1 MLCVSLNDP
10 KFKQQAARND
20 VSESNLELMIHKYRI
35 QTGQE
40 DAFPSDDYI
49 QEQLGNVM
57 YEEPSDNVIKLWR
70 QDYYHPGVYKTM
82 EELNEAR
89 DKALQF
95 FPASSIVYYKDNN
108 GNFVLNIKEPVKDL
122 STQNTSYRYSNEM
135 WQIKQRAIA
144 NGTFMKAPNGEK
156 SNLKTERQWLQVRT
170 QNFRDWFGDWLTY
183 QKIKNATVIWGHP
196 GTGKTYLHNQGR
208 KDIID
213 FDSEYKSRL
222 GNLKE
227 REELKRRIGKQ
238 AYNARLDELFDEARQ
253 EAINSGRKLLVSD
266 MHFLR
271 DRSND
276 LDVITNI
283 SDEEFIER
291 SHQRGEHD
299 EADKQEW
306 KNSINKAL
314 VNISSDKIINTTG
327 YISDLL
333 DGTNVSKVVDEN
345 GEPKVVYHHTDSEPF
360 TVFDLSRTGQ
370 NWSQSL
376 DYGREAA
383 FFLSYEQKEMKDWG
397 NRAMP
402 VFLNIRNPEESSISS
417 IGRKEYFTPSKDAD
431 GLVPLVGYDGW
442 QNELHILTRK
452 YENYPNRNARKEI
465 FKKSLTYLG
474 QGFENWGQE
483 YVVFSPNQIKSAT
496 DNIGTFSKKNDSILK
511 RILTPTEYQDMIDEL
526 SLSEDNIS
534 AFLYNFVTKVLN
546 TNPRYKVD
554 ETSDDFAYKSLQ
566 NSDVKQFGESLLKKI
581 FGYEVGTI
589 GGSRKDFINTVN
601 NLLDSW
607 SSRLMDIVNNP
618 PMQSTLAS
626 MYNKRSSIRNQIN
639 LLQKSLDRAYLTDA
653 EKTELTALAS
663 RLRVDLENRR
673 AVGFKIQKLKSDIRT
688 TEKAIRKANFQ
699 NYAMLLAAKNR
710 LVAINTIPNLKDLV
724 KKRLI
729 AEYDSRTINK
739 DTKQKLESKRQLF
752 DAIQKVIRS
761 SSLSEKNTAL
771 FNETEQ
777 RETSYNEVFDK
788 IIEQVPEAKG
798 LLSLFQVANP
808 NLRLFVG
815 GSPEESATG
824 TVAGGFS
831 PRQNT
836 LRLSNIADVYTAIH
850 ELAHAATYYGI
861 VGQTKEIQPFEN
873 QINQFMDYIRDYVKR
888 EQMDPSLFVTSRAMR
903 TTFQASVYGFTNASE
918 FIAETFGNPAFQE
931 LLSQIP
937 AMQPKKFK
945 SLLHQIWSTVVDFLN
960 NLAGRRKL
968 EKTALDQAK
977 TLGYAAMAFQQ
988 QHIQKVYDLLN
999 ESNSRS
1005 DEDNTQRMVKRD
1017 SQVEFDNNF
1026 NTPSFEYIDNAILTG
1041 NWTDEA
1047 LDQLDN
1053 LINEYNNGRNEITQ
1067 ILGRGLSEGSRG
1079 SEAYAAA
1086 SIIARRV
1093 QSSVQKSN
1101 GTISP
1106 VEEFRARNR
1115 ERRLKENAIQ
1125 QWAQE
1130 NGWWW
1135 NDFAEGQFLDDY
1147 LVSEYDEKIA
1157 EGSESIVHLS
1167 KDGKHVIK
1175 AMSAIASDGDI
1186 IPLLQKIELHNQ
1198 IFTNTP
1204 LDILG
1209 FGRTK
1214 DGNFRIIVQQPFI

>member
-1 MLCVSLNDP
+1 M
-10 KFKQQAARND
+10 
-20 VSESNLELMIHKYRI
+20 M
-35 QTGQE
+35 
-40 DAFPSDDYI
+40 
-49 QEQLGNVM
+49 
-57 YEEPSDNVIKLWR
+57 
-70 QDYYHPGVYKTM
+70 
-82 EELNEAR
+82 
-89 DKALQF
+89 
-95 FPASSIVYYKDNN
+95 
-108 GNFVLNIKEPVKDL
+108 
-122 STQNTSYRYSNEM
+122 
-135 WQIKQRAIA
+135 
-144 NGTFMKAPNGEK
+144 
-156 SNLKTERQWLQVRT
+156 
-170 QNFRDWFGDWLTY
+170 
-183 QKIKNATVIWGHP
+183 
-196 GTGKTYLHNQGR
+196 
-208 KDIID
+208 
-213 FDSEYKSRL
+213 
-222 GNLKE
+222 
-227 REELKRRIGKQ
+227 
-238 AYNARLDELFDEARQ
+238 
-253 EAINSGRKLLVSD
+253 
-266 MHFLR
+266 
-271 DRSND
+271 
-276 LDVITNI
+276 
-283 SDEEFIER
+283 
-291 SHQRGEHD
+291 
-299 EADKQEW
+299 
-306 KNSINKAL
+306 
-314 VNISSDKIINTTG
+314 
-327 YISDLL
+327 
-333 DGTNVSKVVDEN
+333 
-345 GEPKVVYHHTDSEPF
+345 
-360 TVFDLSRTGQ
+360 
-370 NWSQSL
+370 
-376 DYGREAA
+376 
-383 FFLSYEQKEMKDWG
+383 
-397 NRAMP
+397 
-402 VFLNIRNPEESSISS
+402 
-417 IGRKEYFTPSKDAD
+417 
-431 GLVPLVGYDGW
+431 
-442 QNELHILTRK
+442 
-452 YENYPNRNARKEI
+452 
-465 FKKSLTYLG
+465 
-474 QGFENWGQE
+474 
-483 YVVFSPNQIKSAT
+483 
-496 DNIGTFSKKNDSILK
+496 
-511 RILTPTEYQDMIDEL
+511 DEL
-526 SLSEDNIS
+526 SLSEDNVS

-554 ETSDDFAYKSLQ
+554 ETPDDFAYKSLQ

-581 FGYEVGTI
+581 FGYEVGNI
-589 GGSRKDFINTVN
+589 SGSREDFINIVN

-607 SSRLMDIVNNP
+607 GSRLMDIVNNP
-618 PMQSTLAS
+618 PMQSTLANL
-626 MYNKRSSIRNQIN
+626 YNERSSIRNQIN
-639 LLQKSLDRAYLTDA
+639 LLQKSLDRAYLTDV
-653 EKTELTALAS
+653 EKTELATLAS
-663 RLRVDLENRR
+663 RLRVNLENRR
-673 AVGFKIQKLKSDIRT
+673 SVGFKIQKLKSDIRT
-688 TEKAIRKANFQ
+688 TEKAIQKANFQ
-699 NYAMLLAAKNR
+699 NHAMLLAAKNR

-752 DAIQKVIRS
+752 NAIQKVKRS
-761 SSLSEKNTAL
+761 SNLSEKSTAL

-777 RETSYNEVFDK
+777 RESSYSEVLDK

-798 LLSLFQVANP
+798 LLSLFQTANP

-815 GSPEESATG
+815 GSPEQTVTG

-836 LRLSNIADVYTAIH
+836 LRLSNVADVYTAIH

-861 VGQTKEIQPFEN
+861 VGQTKETQPFEN

-888 EQMDPSLFVTSRAMR
+888 EQMDPSLFVTRRVMGM
-903 TTFQASVYGFTNASE
+903 TFQASVYGFTNASE
-918 FIAETFGNPAFQE
+918 FIAEAFGNPAFQE

-977 TLGYAAMAFQQ
+977 TLGYAAIALQQ
-988 QHIQKVYDLLN
+988 RHIQEIYDLLN
-999 ESNSRS
+999 ELNNRS
-1005 DEDNTQRMVKRD
+1005 DEDDMQKMVKHD

-1067 ILGRGLSEGSRG
+1067 ILGRGLSERSRG

-1093 QSSVQKSN
+1093 QGSVQKSN
-1101 GTISP
+1101 GTVSP

-1135 NDFAEGQFLDDY
+1135 NDFAEGQFLDGY

-1175 AMSAIASDGDI
+1175 AISAIASDGDI

-1214 DGNFRIIVQQPFI
+1214 DGNFRVIVQQPFI

>member
-1 MLCVSLNDP
+1 
-10 KFKQQAARND
+10 
-20 VSESNLELMIHKYRI
+20 
-35 QTGQE
+35 
-40 DAFPSDDYI
+40 
-49 QEQLGNVM
+49 M
-57 YEEPSDNVIKLWR
+57 YQEPSDNVIKLWR

-95 FPASSIVYYKDNN
+95 FPASSIVYYKDND

-135 WQIKQRAIA
+135 WQIKQRAVA

-156 SNLKTERQWLQVRT
+156 SNLTERQWLQVRT

-183 QKIKNATVIWGHP
+183 QKMKNATVIWGHP

-227 REELKRRIGKQ
+227 REELKRKIGKQ
-238 AYNARLDELFDEARQ
+238 AYNAKLDELFDEARQ
-253 EAINSGRKLLVSD
+253 EAVKSGRKLLVSD

-306 KNSINKAL
+306 KDSINKAL
-314 VNISSDKIINTTG
+314 SNISSDKIINTTG

-333 DGTNVSKVVDEN
+333 DGTNVSKVIDEN
-345 GEPKVVYHHTDSEPF
+345 GEPLVVYHHTNNKF
-360 TVFDLSRTGQ
+360 NTFDLSKQR
-370 NWSQSL
+370 
-376 DYGREAA
+376 Y
-383 FFLSYEQKEMKDWG
+383 KEFYFTTSKSDENIYLP
-397 NRAMP
+397 NRANTKYHIP
-402 VFLNIRNPEESSISS
+402 VFLKIDELGYAPTFNPLSGIPHYRYYRSEKLYDAYVKAIELENEALDRFNNGEISKEELRNVRLLRLNAKRKALNPHGRISLEPGKSI
-417 IGRKEYFTPSKDAD
+417 IAFD
-431 GLVPLVGYDGW
+431 GEGYEGNKWVFDREVGVKIKVNDSEDFY
-442 QNELHILTRK
+442 I
-452 YENYPNRNARKEI
+452 A
-465 FKKSLTYLG
+465 
-474 QGFENWGQE
+474 
-483 YVVFSPNQIKSAT
+483 VSPNQIKSAT
-496 DNIGTFSKKNDSILK
+496 DNIGTFSKEDDSILK

-526 SLSEDNIS
+526 SLSEDNVS
-534 AFLYNFVTKVLN
+534 AFLYNFVTKILN

-554 ETSDDFAYKSLQ
+554 ETPDDFAYKSLQ

-589 GGSRKDFINTVN
+589 GGSREDFINTVN

-607 SSRLMDIVNNP
+607 GSRLMDIVNNP
-618 PMQSTLAS
+618 PMQSTLANL
-626 MYNKRSSIRNQIN
+626 YNERSSIRNQIN
-639 LLQKSLDRAYLTDA
+639 LLQKSLDRAYLTDT
-653 EKTELTALAS
+653 EKTELVTLAS
-663 RLRVDLENRR
+663 KLRVNLENRR
-673 AVGFKIQKLKSDIRT
+673 SVGFKIQKLKSDIRT

-699 NYAMLLAAKNR
+699 NHAMLLAAKNR

-761 SSLSEKNTAL
+761 SSLSERNTAL

-777 RETSYNEVFDK
+777 RETSYNEVFDR

-798 LLSLFQVANP
+798 LLSLFQAANP

-836 LRLSNIADVYTAIH
+836 LRLSNVADVYTAIH

-945 SLLHQIWSTVVDFLN
+945 SLLHQIWSAVVDFLN

-988 QHIQKVYDLLN
+988 QHIQKVYNLLN

-1005 DEDNTQRMVKRD
+1005 DEDDTQKMVKQD
-1017 SQVEFDNNF
+1017 SQVESDNNF
-1026 NTPSFEYIDNAILTG
+1026 NASSFEYIDNAILTG

-1067 ILGRGLSEGSRG
+1067 ILGRGLSERSRG

-1093 QSSVQKSN
+1093 QGSVQKSN
-1101 GTISP
+1101 GTVSP

-1115 ERRLKENAIQ
+1115 KRRLKENAIQ

-1135 NDFAEGQFLDDY
+1135 NDFAEG
-1147 LVSEYDEKIA
+1147 
-1157 EGSESIVHLS
+1157 
-1167 KDGKHVIK
+1167 
-1175 AMSAIASDGDI
+1175 
-1186 IPLLQKIELHNQ
+1186 
-1198 IFTNTP
+1198 
-1204 LDILG
+1204 
-1209 FGRTK
+1209 
-1214 DGNFRIIVQQPFI
+1214 